1 MTKVG
6 IYSIIRVHGTIFGQ
20 NANELAFYYTPW
32 VLYIGLI
39 TLVLATFGV
48 LSSKELKTQIS
59 YLVLLSVSII
69 LIAIGINSKEALSGA
84 IFYMIH
90 STFVAGG
97 FFLIADVILKARNST
112 SLRPKMPIFK
122 NAILIGSIFFIFA
135 IAIAGLP
142 PFSGFFGKIMI
153 LKSSINHTQTAL
165 ILTTVLL
172 SSLLVIVSLARS
184 GTNIFY
190 DTRAKEEESNYKLS
204 KSTLSSIVYLF
215 SFTIILVLFANNIT
229 QITENIA
236 SNLVDTNSY
245 ISTVLNPN
253 GEL

>member
-1 MTKVG
+1 M
-6 IYSIIRVHGTIFGQ
+6 
-20 NANELAFYYTPW
+20 
-32 VLYIGLI
+32 
-39 TLVLATFGV
+39 
-48 LSSKELKTQIS
+48 
-59 YLVLLSVSII
+59 
-69 LIAIGINSKEALSGA
+69 
-84 IFYMIH
+84 
-90 STFVAGG
+90 
-97 FFLIADVILKARNST
+97 
-112 SLRPKMPIFK
+112 
-122 NAILIGSIFFIFA
+122 
-135 IAIAGLP
+135 
-142 PFSGFFGKIMI
+142 
-153 LKSSINHTQTAL
+153 
-165 ILTTVLL
+165 TTVLL
-172 SSLLVIVSLARS
+172 SSLIVIVSLARS